1 MLVAGLGEQPAVGFV
16 GPVPAAVEGSAEVA
30 GFGEAAE
37 AVEAAAVV
45 AAVVAVVA
53 VLLDFVADPVVSVL
67 VAAAAASELAV
78 DYGGQPQWPDRHQ
91 SISVLVLSLV
101 LETQAGSEAGSQL
114 AVEQYAVAA
123 VAVAVAAGHF
133 AVAGPVGLEHGRPVL
148 ELELG
153 LAVVGSAVVAAE
165 QFADSV
171 AVPVDVV
178 VVVAA
183 AAAAVAAAAVHAI

>member
-16 GPVPAAVEGSAEVA
+16 GPVPAAVEGSSEAA

-148 ELELG
+148 GLE

-178 VVVAA
+178 VVAAA
-183 AAAAVAAAAVHAI
+183 AAAAVDAAAVDAI